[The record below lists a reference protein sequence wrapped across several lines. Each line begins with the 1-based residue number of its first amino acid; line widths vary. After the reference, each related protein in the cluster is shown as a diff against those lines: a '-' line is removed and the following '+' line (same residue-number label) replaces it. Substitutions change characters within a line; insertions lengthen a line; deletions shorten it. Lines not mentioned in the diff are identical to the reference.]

1 MAKQKKTTQS
11 DVNLIRSARRNA
23 HFANGGSLTEWRGGN
38 AVTIPNKKREA
49 SRKACR
55 QNRSEQ

>member
-1 MAKQKKTTQS
+1 MVKRTPSQLNDLS
-11 DVNLIRSARRNA
+11 MIRSARRRA
-23 HFANGGSLTEWRGGN
+23 HFEGGGNLVQWRGGA

-55 QNRSEQ
+55 KWSTE